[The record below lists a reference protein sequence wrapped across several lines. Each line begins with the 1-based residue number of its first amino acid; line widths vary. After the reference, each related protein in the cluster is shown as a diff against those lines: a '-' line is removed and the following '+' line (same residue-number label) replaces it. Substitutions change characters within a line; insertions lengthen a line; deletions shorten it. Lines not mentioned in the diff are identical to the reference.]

1 MRSRNPDAPLFDFL
15 SYGRRGP
22 ERRDHLSPTQIAQ
35 IARTAQRTPEVMV
48 KVLPAGTG
56 TLGGVR
62 RHLDYIGRHGDVDL
76 ETDDGQ
82 ELRGRDVAA
91 GLLEDWDLDLEE
103 HRRQSGLSAGHGRP
117 PPRLV
122 YKVVFSM
129 PAGTAREKVHSAVR
143 NFCREQFTL
152 QHRHVLALHTDEP
165 HPHVHAVIKAVSEQ
179 GRRLNLKK
187 ATLREWRAE
196 FARHL
201 RAVGVA
207 ANATPRFV
215 RVETTPRKSDG
226 IYRAGQRGESTHLRQ
241 RVEAAAAALLKR
253 DGRAEPA
260 KLELLQG
267 RQEVE
272 RKWRAVADI
281 LLSQGQRE
289 LAAQTR
295 RYADALPPP
304 QTEREWLMAR
314 LLERTREPRRQEQST
329 R

>member
-1 MRSRNPDAPLFDFL
+1 MRSRNPDAPLFDLL

-22 ERRDHLSPTQIAQ
+22 ERRVHLSPTQ

-56 TLGGVR
+56 TLGGVC

-82 ELRGRDVAA
+82 ELRGRDVAG

-103 HRRQSGLSAGHGRP
+103 HRRQSGLSAAHGR

-129 PAGTAREKVHSAVR
+129 PAGTAPEKVHSAVR
-143 NFCREQFTL
+143 NFCREQFAL
-152 QHRHVLALHTDEP
+152 QHRYVLALHTDEP
-165 HPHVHAVIKAVSEQ
+165 HPHVHAVIKAASEQ

-187 ATLREWRAE
+187 ATLRGWREE

-201 RAVGVA
+201 RAAGVA
-207 ANATPRFV
+207 AKATPRFV
-215 RVETTPRKSDG
+215 RGETTPRKSDG

-260 KLELLQG
+260 KLELLQR

-272 RKWRAVADI
+272 RKWRVVADI
-281 LLSQGQRE
+281 LPSQGQRE

-304 QTEREWLMAR
+304 ETEREWLMAR